1 MLKLASKENKK
12 KTTIVRCYFMENSSQ
27 ESWVCPLGVDPAARH
42 LLTQQQLVD
51 YSVSERPR
59 GLVGP
64 Y

>member
-1 MLKLASKENKK
+1 MD
-12 KTTIVRCYFMENSSQ
+12 NSSQ